1 MITSDINKKINEI
14 INKYKGQYIENE
26 FDLNRNKKDINY
38 EIYLNLIR
46 YFYAISKKDNFKV
59 INEQTIDVSYSIK
72 NEANYRIT
80 IDSALF
86 DSCYSNFKSNSNKN
100 IYLKLLYRLKRKEQG
115 LSIIKKTRNA
125 IYDFDDYNIRFRSN
139 NEEPVNINNLINEV
153 KTNKTFISFRLKKRV
168 SLFIKD
174 TLRIDLTNA
183 IRSNTFSFDN
193 KPSTFELEIEMLKND
208 FDLVELYIKRLL
220 KVIQQNNVITTL
232 TDIKL
237 VNSEYNKLFNKPNEI
252 TNTRID
258 AMNVISLGVN
268 TFDNLEN
275 KYMVTDKADGEHS
288 FLLVSNN
295 TIYLISQYFHVKN
308 TGVKVDKKY
317 NGTIIDGEALFINNK
332 YLFMGFDC
340 LFYCGND
347 IRNVNSLVD
356 RIEFIK
362 SFCKEIF
369 KTDTYNYLDAD
380 KVKSINVSLKHYQ
393 DQIIKF
399 NKSIVKDINSDKK
412 FIIYPKLFL
421 KVYGLSNNEI
431 FTYSKLL
438 WDTYTDLSKQ
448 NQYPYHLDG
457 MVYQPIDQI
466 YTLRPKNQ
474 IYKWKPSYQNSIDF
488 YFEYKKDD
496 DGNILTVY
504 DTISDNIDEVNNT
517 KLVVNKKYR
526 IGYLYVGHIANGIET
541 PTLFKPKLNN
551 PDNDIHIIYI
561 PINDKGYCEDE
572 EHNIINDKT
581 VVECYYDESESKY
594 FRWKVMRTRYDKTEN
609 VMNYKRKYGNNEDVA
624 NGIWNCIKYPITFK
638 DITDLSSDKYVQTKD
653 KLHNL
658 SPSSKLTSESYYTV
672 DYDIRNAVDN
682 KVNFHNFVKTTL
694 INAYCRIKNGKK
706 MSVFDPAIGKG
717 KDIYNYYNAHVR
729 NVIGMDIDFNG
740 LHGSNGTLNKY
751 KALKTKPGVPPM
763 DFINGD
769 FTVELNSKSQINS
782 GITDKSND
790 NIRLMNKYFKYHFD
804 VISCHFAFHYFLA
817 TEDRFEQ
824 TLKNIELLLN
834 HGGYIILTLFDG
846 QLVNEYIEKEGKDG
860 VVENYID
867 VNGIK
872 TLVHKITKKYNTND
886 KDRIKI
892 VENKKIFKCGNAID
906 VFVGEGGINET
917 EYLVDKD
924 YLIERMKDHNLE
936 LVETATFEE
945 LYNNYKSYIT
955 EVSNVETK
963 PEMKQYLNKLKRYYE
978 DTETNKECFKITRL
992 NRIYAFKKI

>member
-1 MITSDINKKINEI
+1 MK
-14 INKYKGQYIENE
+14 
-26 FDLNRNKKDINY
+26 
-38 EIYLNLIR
+38 LIR

-139 NEEPVNINNLINEV
+139 NEEPVNINDLINDV

-362 SFCKEIF
+362 SFCK
-369 KTDTYNYLDAD
+369 
-380 KVKSINVSLKHYQ
+380 
-393 DQIIKF
+393 
-399 NKSIVKDINSDKK
+399 
-412 FIIYPKLFL
+412 
-421 KVYGLSNNEI
+421 
-431 FTYSKLL
+431 
-438 WDTYTDLSKQ
+438 
-448 NQYPYHLDG
+448 
-457 MVYQPIDQI
+457 
-466 YTLRPKNQ
+466 
-474 IYKWKPSYQNSIDF
+474 
-488 YFEYKKDD
+488 
-496 DGNILTVY
+496 
-504 DTISDNIDEVNNT
+504 
-517 KLVVNKKYR
+517 
-526 IGYLYVGHIANGIET
+526 
-541 PTLFKPKLNN
+541 
-551 PDNDIHIIYI
+551 
-561 PINDKGYCEDE
+561 
-572 EHNIINDKT
+572 
-581 VVECYYDESESKY
+581 
-594 FRWKVMRTRYDKTEN
+594 
-609 VMNYKRKYGNNEDVA
+609 
-624 NGIWNCIKYPITFK
+624 
-638 DITDLSSDKYVQTKD
+638 
-653 KLHNL
+653 
-658 SPSSKLTSESYYTV
+658 
-672 DYDIRNAVDN
+672 
-682 KVNFHNFVKTTL
+682 
-694 INAYCRIKNGKK
+694 
-706 MSVFDPAIGKG
+706 
-717 KDIYNYYNAHVR
+717 
-729 NVIGMDIDFNG
+729 
-740 LHGSNGTLNKY
+740 
-751 KALKTKPGVPPM
+751 
-763 DFINGD
+763 
-769 FTVELNSKSQINS
+769 
-782 GITDKSND
+782 
-790 NIRLMNKYFKYHFD
+790 
-804 VISCHFAFHYFLA
+804 
-817 TEDRFEQ
+817 
-824 TLKNIELLLN
+824 
-834 HGGYIILTLFDG
+834 
-846 QLVNEYIEKEGKDG
+846 
-860 VVENYID
+860 
-867 VNGIK
+867 
-872 TLVHKITKKYNTND
+872 
-886 KDRIKI
+886 
-892 VENKKIFKCGNAID
+892 
-906 VFVGEGGINET
+906 
-917 EYLVDKD
+917 
-924 YLIERMKDHNLE
+924 
-936 LVETATFEE
+936 
-945 LYNNYKSYIT
+945 
-955 EVSNVETK
+955 
-963 PEMKQYLNKLKRYYE
+963 
-978 DTETNKECFKITRL
+978 
-992 NRIYAFKKI
+992 